1 MAEPGNKELEA
12 LIPLINKLQDV
23 SSQMGVPVGFDLPQ
37 IAVVGGKFKLKYSVI
52 SYNLKMYLFTF
63 CQLFV

>member
-23 SSQMGVPVGFDLPQ
+23 PSQMGVPVGFDLPQ
-37 IAVVGGKFKLKYSVI
+37 IAVVGGKLIKI
-52 SYNLKMYLFTF
+52 
-63 CQLFV
+63 

>member
-37 IAVVGGKFKLKYSVI
+37 IAVVGGEFILLFNCKS
-52 SYNLKMYLFTF
+52 SAARHLFTF
-63 CQLFV
+63 